1 MNISAG
7 MDVKNTLSFDVCA
20 DDHCQRYQGIPTTS
34 RPEVLQAINET
45 RGLVLMSEGDICD
58 ARFSKCCG
66 GMTERFS
73 SCWEDQDEPY
83 LVATRDLLPK
93 SYNEQTASEVDL
105 TNEQQATAWI
115 KSTPAAFCHTQ
126 DQTILA
132 QILNDYDQE
141 TADFYR
147 WEVSYSQEEISHLIQ
162 EKLGLNLGNIK
173 ALIPIERGD
182 SGRIIRLKLV
192 GTDKTMTIGK
202 ELEIRRALSHTHL
215 YSSAFVVETSGETA
229 EGLPANFHLYGAG
242 WGHGVG
248 LCQIGA
254 AMMGAEGYNY
264 EEILLHYYKNATIE
278 PSMNNSKRHPLS
290 WIPSLY
296 FVEGLPYIIVAVV
309 SLIMFK
315 RFGLSD
321 TESAA
326 YSAWLSLPWV
336 IKPLWSP
343 IVEMFKTKRWWIL
356 TMQAL
361 MSMALSL
368 IAFSIP
374 TSYYVQASLALFFLI
389 AFSSATHDISADG
402 FYMTALDE
410 HDQAQ
415 YVGIRSTFYRLSTI
429 FTEGLLLMYIGN
441 WEVITR
447 NVPLAW
453 SIGLGTIAILLF
465 LTAGYHLWA
474 LPKVEHN
481 AHETNIVSLL
491 RKQPKSLEQHFLR
504 SSRNP

>member
-1 MNISAG
+1 
-7 MDVKNTLSFDVCA
+7 
-20 DDHCQRYQGIPTTS
+20 
-34 RPEVLQAINET
+34 
-45 RGLVLMSEGDICD
+45 
-58 ARFSKCCG
+58 
-66 GMTERFS
+66 MTERFS
-73 SCWEDQDEPY
+73 SCWEDHDEPY

-264 EEILLHYYKNATIE
+264 EEILLHYYKNASIE
-278 PSMNNSKRHPLS
+278 
-290 WIPSLY
+290 
-296 FVEGLPYIIVAVV
+296 
-309 SLIMFK
+309 
-315 RFGLSD
+315 
-321 TESAA
+321 
-326 YSAWLSLPWV
+326 
-336 IKPLWSP
+336 
-343 IVEMFKTKRWWIL
+343 TK
-356 TMQAL
+356 
-361 MSMALSL
+361 
-368 IAFSIP
+368 
-374 TSYYVQASLALFFLI
+374 Y
-389 AFSSATHDISADG
+389 
-402 FYMTALDE
+402 E
-410 HDQAQ
+410 
-415 YVGIRSTFYRLSTI
+415 
-429 FTEGLLLMYIGN
+429 
-441 WEVITR
+441 
-447 NVPLAW
+447 
-453 SIGLGTIAILLF
+453 
-465 LTAGYHLWA
+465 
-474 LPKVEHN
+474 
-481 AHETNIVSLL
+481 
-491 RKQPKSLEQHFLR
+491 
-504 SSRNP
+504 

>member
-1 MNISAG
+1 MVLKDNHMQVDAQPDVSVGIVSGSQIRFRLDAPYLVEGALAEGEQTVAFKEKGIHWNGKCYQELTFMPQQSDASFSLFDVTIGVNFHWERKETQTFLGRLKFIVNEDKVCAVNELPVESYLESVISSEMSATSSLELLKAHAVVSRSWLFRMMMQRRNNAQG
-7 MDVKNTLSFDVCA
+7 EGNFFTFQRKDDEYIRWYGREEHTLFDVCA

-147 WEVSYSQEEISHLIQ
+147 WEVSYSQKEISHLIQ

-278 PSMNNSKRHPLS
+278 
-290 WIPSLY
+290 
-296 FVEGLPYIIVAVV
+296 
-309 SLIMFK
+309 
-315 RFGLSD
+315 
-321 TESAA
+321 
-326 YSAWLSLPWV
+326 
-336 IKPLWSP
+336 
-343 IVEMFKTKRWWIL
+343 TK
-356 TMQAL
+356 
-361 MSMALSL
+361 
-368 IAFSIP
+368 
-374 TSYYVQASLALFFLI
+374 Y
-389 AFSSATHDISADG
+389 
-402 FYMTALDE
+402 E
-410 HDQAQ
+410 
-415 YVGIRSTFYRLSTI
+415 
-429 FTEGLLLMYIGN
+429 
-441 WEVITR
+441 
-447 NVPLAW
+447 
-453 SIGLGTIAILLF
+453 
-465 LTAGYHLWA
+465 
-474 LPKVEHN
+474 
-481 AHETNIVSLL
+481 
-491 RKQPKSLEQHFLR
+491 
-504 SSRNP
+504 

>member
-1 MNISAG
+1 
-7 MDVKNTLSFDVCA
+7 
-20 DDHCQRYQGIPTTS
+20 
-34 RPEVLQAINET
+34 
-45 RGLVLMSEGDICD
+45 
-58 ARFSKCCG
+58 
-66 GMTERFS
+66 
-73 SCWEDQDEPY
+73 
-83 LVATRDLLPK
+83 
-93 SYNEQTASEVDL
+93 
-105 TNEQQATAWI
+105 
-115 KSTPAAFCHTQ
+115 
-126 DQTILA
+126 
-132 QILNDYDQE
+132 
-141 TADFYR
+141 
-147 WEVSYSQEEISHLIQ
+147 
-162 EKLGLNLGNIK
+162 
-173 ALIPIERGD
+173 
-182 SGRIIRLKLV
+182 
-192 GTDKTMTIGK
+192 
-202 ELEIRRALSHTHL
+202 
-215 YSSAFVVETSGETA
+215 
-229 EGLPANFHLYGAG
+229 
-242 WGHGVG
+242 
-248 LCQIGA
+248 
-254 AMMGAEGYNY
+254 
-264 EEILLHYYKNATIE
+264 
-278 PSMNNSKRHPLS
+278 MNNSKRHPLS

-481 AHETNIVSLL
+481 AHENEHRLTLEEATKEFGTTFLTFFQKPMIGSAIIFMLFYRLPEALLTKIFPLFLTAKAEHGGLALTTQQFGFAYGTVGVIGLTLGGILGGMAVARHGFLSAQFFLLSISLL
-491 RKQPKSLEQHFLR
+491 SAHELPLGKFGDCSRTIWLRLRIYTLYAFPAILCSREIQSLTLR
-504 SSRNP
+504 TLHWIHGVKHDNPRFHCRMDSGPTRLLHKFHSSDVPHPRDILGYFYYQSS